1 MAFINFS
8 RNPLTVL
15 SVLGDAPRR
24 SRSALS
30 AQERANLRASLARP
44 AIFTAALGAHAAR

>member
-15 SVLGDAPRR
+15 SVLGERR
-24 SRSALS
+24 SRSALT
-30 AQERANLRASLARP
+30 AQERANLRASRSNA
-44 AIFTAALGAHAAR
+44 AIFSASLGAHAGR

>member
-15 SVLGDAPRR
+15 SVLGERR
-24 SRSALS
+24 SRSALTVS
-30 AQERANLRASLARP
+30 ERANLRASRTPVAVFS
-44 AIFTAALGAHAAR
+44 ASLGAHGNR

>member
-15 SVLGDAPRR
+15 SVLAER
-24 SRSALS
+24 SRSALT
-30 AQERANLRASLARP
+30 AQERANLRSTRARA
-44 AIFTAALGAHAAR
+44 AIFSASLGAHSTR

>member
-15 SVLGDAPRR
+15 SVLGERR
-24 SRSALS
+24 SRSALTAS
-30 AQERANLRASLARP
+30 ERANLRASRAQA
-44 AIFTAALGAHAAR
+44 AIYSAALGVHPHR